1 MPDATFQLPSTGQI
15 FLDHVGWFVP
25 DMAAAAPV
33 FESLGFPLTPFSVH
47 QDRDPASGVVSPV
60 GSANRLAMLG
70 RGYLEILTPVG
81 DADTPVARHMR
92 SALTRH
98 VGVHLIAFTVA
109 DAGAAAERLAAGG
122 FALSPTVNLRR
133 TIEAAD
139 GTTVEVAFTVVRP
152 VLGSIPE
159 GRMQVLTHHTPE
171 HMWQARYLP
180 TANAI
185 TGLTGAVLA
194 VPDVTDSAARL
205 GRLVD
210 RVAAAVPD
218 GMEIALDR
226 GRLLLVSPD
235 GARRLTGAP
244 APVLPSVVAIE
255 LASRDLDQT
264 ARFLASRGIEVRS
277 EGGDR
282 LIVPAH
288 LAAGVTVI
296 VQQA

>member
-1 MPDATFQLPSTGQI
+1 MADVTPQLPAPGQI

-25 DMAAAAPV
+25 DMTKAEPV
-33 FESLGFPLTPFSVH
+33 FAALGFPLTPFSVH
-47 QDRDPASGVVSPV
+47 QDRDPATGVATPV
-60 GSANRLAMLG
+60 GSANRLAMLA

-92 SALTRH
+92 ASLTRH
-98 VGVHLIAFTVA
+98 TGVHLIAFTVA
-109 DAGAAAERLAAGG
+109 DASVDAVRLATAG

-133 TIEAAD
+133 TVEAED

-159 GRMQVLTHHTPE
+159 GRMQVLTHHTPD
-171 HMWQARYLP
+171 HMWQTRYLP

-185 TGLTGAVLA
+185 TALTGAVIA
-194 VPDVTDSAARL
+194 VPDVVDSAARL

-210 RVAAAVPD
+210 RVAAAAPE
-218 GMEIALDR
+218 GMEITLDR
-226 GRLLLVSPD
+226 GRLLLVTPH

-244 APVLPSVVAIE
+244 PASVPSVMAVE

-264 ARFLASRGIEVRS
+264 ARVLASHGVPIRFEAGE
-277 EGGDR
+277 R
-282 LIVPAH
+282 LTVPASA
-288 LAAGVTVI
+288 AAGVTVI
-296 VQQA
+296 VRQD